1 MRIILRFLSYSFLV
15 LLIFFSLVTLESQ
28 NYSSIFFTREEKS
41 QYTKTEN
48 TQNKDDTNI
57 VTSDFD
63 EDKDALEIEE
73 ISKEE
78 KTETIQVKRVI
89 DGDTIVLDNN
99 QIVRLI
105 GINTPEKHQRYG
117 AEAAT
122 KLREMVEAKDIILEY
137 DKGRYDKYGRLLAY
151 VYTEDLFI
159 NYELIEQGFAY
170 LMVIPPN
177 TKYYEVFRKAKEEA
191 KSKKLGIWKK

>member
-73 ISKEE
+73 I
-78 KTETIQVKRVI
+78 
-89 DGDTIVLDNN
+89 
-99 QIVRLI
+99 
-105 GINTPEKHQRYG
+105 
-117 AEAAT
+117 
-122 KLREMVEAKDIILEY
+122 
-137 DKGRYDKYGRLLAY
+137 
-151 VYTEDLFI
+151 
-159 NYELIEQGFAY
+159 
-170 LMVIPPN
+170 
-177 TKYYEVFRKAKEEA
+177 RKK
-191 KSKKLGIWKK
+191 KKLKPYR